1 MCRTA
6 SDPADDGG
14 ADQPGSDA
22 TEPVATVRLTRRV
35 AWQWLAGATAAFFV
49 SAYVFAAVQ
58 AMVQGRPLEPFVIAA
73 TPTGINRVLVIS
85 LVLVALVVV
94 LHELLH
100 GVCMAVYGGETAYG
114 VGVSYFVLPYAYA
127 ETDASFTR
135 TQLLVTLLA
144 PLVVI
149 TVGGLLALA
158 VVPSSILIIPLAANV
173 AGSVGDLWMA
183 GTLLQYPANVRVSD
197 PPGDVQGLSIYPP
210 ADGSA
215 SDSSTDAIDQRRGSV
230 VLARV
235 VTGAVGTL
243 AGLIALGIVAV
254 LGSLAVGSGD
264 VIVGASEGR
273 WLLFLHERHGSSASL
288 EVGAPLA
295 LALATAG
302 GLAWALVGTVR
313 EQLSTTE
320 P

>member
-1 MCRTA
+1 MA
-6 SDPADDGG
+6 SDPADNGG
-14 ADQPGSDA
+14 ADRPGSDA

-49 SAYVFAAVQ
+49 SAYAFAAVQ
-58 AMVQGRPLEPFVIAA
+58 AMIRGRPLEPIVIAA

-85 LVLVALVVV
+85 LVLIALVVV

-100 GVCMAVYGGETAYG
+100 GVCMAVYGGETTYG
-114 VGVSYFVLPYAYA
+114 LGVSYFVLPYAYA

-135 TQLLVTLLA
+135 TQLLVILLA

-149 TVGGLLALA
+149 TAVGLLALA

-183 GTLLQYPANVRVSD
+183 GTLLQYPTNVRVSD
-197 PPGDVQGLSIYPP
+197 PPSDVQGLSIYPP
-210 ADGSA
+210 AD
-215 SDSSTDAIDQRRGSV
+215 SDSSTDTITRRRGSV
-230 VLARV
+230 ALARV
-235 VTGAVGTL
+235 VIGAVGTL
-243 AGLIALGIVAV
+243 AGLIAVGIVAV

-264 VIVGASEGR
+264 VIFGASEGF
-273 WLLFLHERHGSSASL
+273 WLLFRHERHGSSASL
-288 EVGAPLA
+288 EVGTSLILA
-295 LALATAG
+295 LAMAG
-302 GLAWALVGTVR
+302 GILWALVGATR
-313 EQLSTTE
+313 DSITATK